1 MKKFLTIL
9 TVALLACSTVF
20 AAVNFSGELKAGYT
34 FVNNDNEW
42 TSHVM
47 GQDGIDSNSTKLNL
61 SIGDEAGIWNIGLEG
76 VVNLD
81 ARLMGDI
88 TVDVLKA
95 FGLETDWDFSVALI
109 ANDRVQGLRA
119 YSNKSGLSLDRIR
132 SNEPGLWTSLTV
144 GYSDLVSVQVAG
156 GPKLT
161 SADVDG
167 SNNVAGVAAGQNV
180 GDFIVSALVTPI
192 DGLAVS
198 AGYVYNGENTV
209 MSKLAD
215 MAGAKIQG
223 NGAFNAEVEA
233 NLADMLGLN
242 FDLGLGVAEK
252 YLLSPD
258 GLPVD
263 INSNVFLAQV
273 YGGIDL
279 ISLTAE
285 YGLAT
290 IMPKE
295 SDAINVSMFYVGA
308 DINVIEDLT
317 LNVYTGATGLTSTE
331 GLKELFSYDKT
342 FYVGGNVGY
351 TLAGVGLNLNVQYAG
366 ENAAKFL
373 AGLGDIA
380 QGGVGAAG
388 FSITPSVSVS
398 F

>member
-61 SIGDEAGIWNIGLEG
+61 SIGDEAGIWSIGLEG

-95 FGLETDWDFSVALI
+95 FGLETDWDFSVALL

-132 SNEPGLWTSLTV
+132 SNEPGLWTSFTV
-144 GYSDLVSVQVAG
+144 GYGDIVSVNVAG

-161 SADVDG
+161 NKTDKGAPANDG
-167 SNNVAGVAAGQNV
+167 SNGVVGMGDEVTTNV

-198 AGYVYNGENTV
+198 AGYVFNGEE
-209 MSKLAD
+209 KLV
-215 MAGAKIQG
+215 K
-223 NGAFNAEVEA
+223 NGVCNGSFNAEVEA
-233 NLADMLGLN
+233 DVAKLIGAD
-242 FDLGLGVAEK
+242 FTLGVGVADK
-252 YLLSPD
+252 YSLGQKANL
-258 GLPVD
+258 V
-263 INSNVFLAQV
+263 LAQV
-273 YGGIDL
+273 YGGMDFF
-279 ISLTAE
+279 SVAAE
-285 YGLAT
+285 
-290 IMPKE
+290 
-295 SDAINVSMFYVGA
+295 
-308 DINVIEDLT
+308 
-317 LNVYTGATGLTSTE
+317 
-331 GLKELFSYDKT
+331 
-342 FYVGGNVGY
+342 
-351 TLAGVGLNLNVQYAG
+351 
-366 ENAAKFL
+366 
-373 AGLGDIA
+373 
-380 QGGVGAAG
+380 
-388 FSITPSVSVS
+388 
-398 F
+398 